1 MKITKALKKQLLAA
15 KSLRLDFKAVPGVP
29 SYARDARSVEVVSIA
44 KDAKAANRTIF
55 TDADFID
62 GARRFGLSGCLKG
75 VDSSDDRIWLLLWSY
90 LSPEVTTAFK
100 LLREGD
106 EAVFEIRHNDWQTPN
121 MRGRRVAVDRLVLVV
136 FRNKN
141 ILEFN
146 LDVVHTTY

>member
-29 SYARDARSVEVVSIA
+29 SYARDVRSVEVVSIDHV
-44 KDAKAANRTIF
+44 KTVNRTIF
-55 TDADFID
+55 ADADFVD

-75 VDSSDDRIWLLLWSY
+75 VDSTDDRIWLLLWSY

-100 LLREGD
+100 LLRAGD
-106 EAVFEIRHNDWQTPN
+106 EAVFEIRHNDWQTPDLQN
-121 MRGRRVAVDRLVLVV
+121 RRVSVDRLVLVV
-136 FRNKN
+136 FRGEN